1 MIEMGSSFQRDFWYR
16 TKMKKD
22 TLSQVTE
29 PKVCITNET
38 DVQYQKIPN
47 TEMQIQKA
55 VNKKPK
61 PKGTK
66 IEGAGGVESKTKLQ
80 KLNKVKT
87 KEV

>member
-55 VNKKPK
+55 ANKKLAT
-61 PKGTK
+61 KGNK
-66 IEGAGGVESKTKLQ
+66 NRESGQTE
-80 KLNKVKT
+80 N
-87 KEV
+87 